1 MIKVNIN
8 LTHSKDVG
16 NCRKMCT
23 INNVVMPVMPVML
36 SQENKK
42 RKLLFAKLFSYAI
55 L

>member
-1 MIKVNIN
+1 MIKVNIYF
-8 LTHSKDVG
+8 THSKDVG

-23 INNVVMPVMPVML
+23 INNVVMSVML

>member
-23 INNVVMPVMPVML
+23 INNVVMPVML